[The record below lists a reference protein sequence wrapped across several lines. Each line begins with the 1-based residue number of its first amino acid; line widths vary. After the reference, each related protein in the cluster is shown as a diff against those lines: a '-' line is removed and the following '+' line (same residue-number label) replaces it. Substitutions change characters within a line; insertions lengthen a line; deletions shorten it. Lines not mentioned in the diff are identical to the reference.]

1 MIDCKISRVFL
12 YLFLVIFF
20 GCESK
25 TISEDLNIYR
35 FENEFYKSNEENL
48 HLLMKKYPYLFP
60 NEFPI
65 DSWKSFLKDSTRLSV
80 YKESKKVFKDFSN
93 ISKNILKVFQNL
105 EIIFPDFKRPKVIT
119 LNSQSEYENRIIYAD
134 SLLLVSLDSYLG
146 YDFYPDLPDYISL
159 NMSKEYIVNDIS
171 EQIVQKFIKKPNDR
185 TLLGEMIYYGKILYF
200 NKYLTPFNNDYLIF
214 HSSVSKIKWAEEN
227 EYNIWAYFVE
237 NDLLFDTRND
247 LKSRFI
253 SFAPFSKFK
262 LEIDQKSPGSI
273 GRWIGYKIV
282 NSYMKFNNVDINDL
296 LNEDY
301 YQIYI
306 NSKYKPKK

>member
-1 MIDCKISRVFL
+1 MK
-12 YLFLVIFF
+12 
-20 GCESK
+20 SK
-25 TISEDLNIYR
+25 TNGFVVGGTGGIDSAVTSTLCAETGLPVLCLDLPIIQKK
-35 FENEFYKSNEENL
+35 NEHNRATKHIKWLE
-48 HLLMKKYPYLFP
+48 KKYPNVSFKS
-60 NEFPI
+60 I
-65 DSWKSFLKDSTRLSV
+65 DLS
-80 YKESKKVFKDFSN
+80 KTFSSFKDFSN

-105 EIIFPDFKRPKVIT
+105 EIIFPDFTRPKVIT

-253 SFAPFSKFK
+253 SFAPFSKFN